1 MLSWKSVGFGVEQP
15 RLHALLAVSLGRV
28 LLLEGA
34 ISSSLSEHLVFS
46 VVAEFTVMMCT
57 KVLTHGRC
65 SVTGLSFHVP
75 VSYIVVNLRLRARFT
90 VSGSDVPCVA
100 GLGKS
105 DVIKVHFLL
114 NKETP
119 FRKIRKEAGIH
130 QLGSGSGLPWD
141 GTLEGFGDSGVPFVA
156 GFGILEGLVTM
167 LGFLKI
173 APPFD
178 FQAVALVWG

>member
-1 MLSWKSVGFGVEQP
+1 MESEQP
-15 RLHALLAVSLGRV
+15 RLHTSLAVSLGRV
-28 LLLEGA
+28 LQLEGA
-34 ISSSLSEHLVFS
+34 ISSSLSEHLVFR
-46 VVAEFTVMMCT
+46 VVAGFTVVMYT

-65 SVTGLSFHVP
+65 SVTGLSSHVS
-75 VSYIVVNLRLRARFT
+75 VSYIVVNLHLRARFT
-90 VSGSDVPCVA
+90 VSGSDGPRVA
-100 GLGKS
+100 GFGKS
-105 DVIKVHFLL
+105 DVTKVHFLL

-130 QLGSGSGLPWD
+130 QLGSGSAFPWD
-141 GTLEGFGDSGVPFVA
+141 GTLEAFGDSGVLFVS

-167 LGFLKI
+167 LGLKI